1 MITGHG
7 IQATGGSPSATGSS
21 RKKCVGLWSWRDL
34 GPAARWVGSP
44 SSTGSWPGIPRP
56 TSSDGRRDLDSP
68 PSCTATDNL
77 CGRQKHGNKATPP
90 TISDHKAGRSEP
102 SPCRLDPLEER
113 LTLPGPAAHPDPA
126 SGPAWV
132 ATDPWGRGGEQ
143 GLPATPGLRPAAA
156 GRPSLD
162 GSPQLQAE
170 NGSWVHSR
178 HGYRQRLG
186 VNDRKTFTKLDLK
199 ETKATPVI
207 KYMSPITLS
216 GLTQRQWLGGR
227 AKAGCWGKVIL
238 GHSFGAQISTI
249 L

>member
-21 RKKCVGLWSWRDL
+21 RKKCVGLWSWRDS
-34 GPAARWVGSP
+34 GPTARWVGSP
-44 SSTGSWPGIPRP
+44 SGTGSWPGIPRP
-56 TSSDGRRDLDSP
+56 TSSDRRRDLDSP
-68 PSCTATDNL
+68 PSRTATDNL
-77 CGRQKHGNKATPP
+77 RGRQKHGNKATSP
-90 TISDHKAGRSEP
+90 TISDHKAGRSKP
-102 SPCRLDPLEER
+102 SPCRLDPSKER
-113 LTLPGPAAHPDPA
+113 LTPLVPAVHPDPA

-132 ATDPWGRGGEQ
+132 AATPQGRGGEQ

-156 GRPSLD
+156 GRPSPD
-162 GSPQLQAE
+162 RSPQPQAE

-186 VNDRKTFTKLDLK
+186 VSDRKTFTKLDLK

-207 KYMSPITLS
+207 KYISPITLS
-216 GLTQRQWLGGR
+216 GLTQRQGLGAH
-227 AKAGCWGKVIL
+227 AKAGWGKVIL
-238 GHSFGAQISTI
+238 GHSLGAQISTI